1 MLEAIQKT
9 LIGFGIYAILVFVYS
24 LIGYQT
30 NLNIWAMKWD
40 WKKWLNGVVKYM
52 LYGIEGVLMTLCAYL
67 LTVKLPDWGIN
78 AQNVEQIS
86 VNVIWALTASASVLM
101 LTKCVRKWATGLG
114 LSDEMILAIQ
124 KSAIDNAEEH
134 TIVLNLN
141 ELNDLMPN
149 DYAPT
154 HEAWEKK
161 EEEVGGVGTVY
172 HVPYDTYNNFKNAV
186 LGRGY
191 DIDNAYGWQCWDGA
205 ALLWQQ
211 MGLILYTGN
220 GKAIGCWD
228 LKRDV
233 NKYDKF
239 DLIYNVGDLKVGD
252 VVCMRPNHIG
262 FFDGWNGQYM
272 RILGQNQGGTPTN
285 PQGGSAFNIV
295 NINKSTFAG
304 AFRYRAW
311 NTQPTPPSPTPTPTP
326 HEDPNVFKVGDLV
339 EFVNPVDVNGT
350 HLAVSGQYTVMEISN
365 GSVVVGRNGVVTA
378 RVWAENIK
386 KVGTPTPT
394 GQVNI
399 GDRCKT
405 TATHDCQNGKALN
418 LAIINDGQSYLK
430 EINKKGNAVLAKG
443 NTVRCAVPV
452 DSLVKI

>member
-1 MLEAIQKT
+1 MSDAITKT
-9 LIGFGIYAILVFVYS
+9 LIGFGIYAILVFVYT

-40 WKKWLNGVVKYM
+40 WKKWLNGVVKYT
-52 LYGIEGVLMTLCAYL
+52 LYGVEGVLLTICAYL
-67 LTVKLPDWGIN
+67 LVVKMPDWGID

-86 VNVIWALTASASVLM
+86 VNVIWAITISASVAM
-101 LTKCVRKWATGLG
+101 FTKCIRKWATGLG

-124 KSAIDNAEEH
+124 QSAIDNAEEH
-134 TIVLNLN
+134 TVVLNLN

-149 DYAPT
+149 DYAPE
-154 HEAWEKK
+154 HKAWEDKIEK
-161 EEEVGGVGTVY
+161 EGGVGTVY
-172 HVPYDTYNNFKNAV
+172 RVPYDTYNNFKNAV
-186 LGRGY
+186 IGRGF
-191 DIDNAYGWQCWDGA
+191 DIDNCFGWQCWDGA

-211 MGLILYTGN
+211 MGLNLYTGN

-239 DLIYNVGDLKVGD
+239 DLIYNVGDLKIGD

-295 NINKSTFAG
+295 NINKSSFAG
-304 AFRYRAW
+304 AFRYHGW
-311 NTQPTPPSPTPTPTP
+311 NQPTPPSPTPTPTP
-326 HEDPNVFKVGDLV
+326 HEDPNKFKVGDIV

-350 HLAVSGQYTVMEISN
+350 KLAVSGQYVVMEISL

-378 RVWAENIK
+378 RVWAENIV
-386 KVGTPTPT
+386 KVGE
-394 GQVNI
+394 GGGDVKI

-405 TATHDCQNGKALN
+405 TATHDCQNGVKLD
-418 LAIINDGQSYLK
+418 LSIINDGQSVLM
-430 EINKKGNAVLAKG
+430 EINKKGNAVLGKG
-443 NTVRCAVPV
+443 GVVRCAVPV
-452 DSLVKI
+452 DSLIKI